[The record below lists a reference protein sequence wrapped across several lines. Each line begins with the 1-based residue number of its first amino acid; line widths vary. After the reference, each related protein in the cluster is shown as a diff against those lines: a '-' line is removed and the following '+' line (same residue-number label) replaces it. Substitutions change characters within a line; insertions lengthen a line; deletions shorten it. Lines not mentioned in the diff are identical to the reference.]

1 MAKTII
7 KEAMI
12 ANGTRKNFGNAV
24 KLANSVNVRTM
35 KPIAPKVIRT
45 LTTML
50 IARNAPRFAM
60 VIFVALAV
68 EELKW

>member
-1 MAKTII
+1 MAMTII

-12 ANGTRKNFGNAV
+12 ADGTRKNFGNAL
-24 KLANSVNVRTM
+24 KLANSVNVRTR
-35 KPIAPKVIRT
+35 KPVAPKVIKT

-50 IARNAPRFAM
+50 IVRNAPRFAM
-60 VIFVALAV
+60 VIFVVLAV